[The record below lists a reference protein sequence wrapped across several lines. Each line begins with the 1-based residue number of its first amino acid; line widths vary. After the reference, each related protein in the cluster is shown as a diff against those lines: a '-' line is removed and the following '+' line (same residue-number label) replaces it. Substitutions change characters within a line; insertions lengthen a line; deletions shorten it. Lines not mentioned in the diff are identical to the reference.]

1 MTAPRE
7 EISRKVRQWMAH
19 ADEDLR
25 LAHHALSIPDD
36 CPYRLVAFH
45 AQQCV
50 EKCLKAYLVH
60 REVDFPYTHNIS
72 YLLTLCGDFGP
83 WAAQLDEAE
92 GLSRYATTVRYP
104 GEDIEV
110 TAEHAED
117 SVGIARHVQDAVREA
132 LAAEGV
138 DP

>member
-7 EISRKVRQWMAH
+7 EISRKVRQWMEH

-25 LAHHALSIPDD
+25 FAHHAISMPDD

-72 YLLTLCGDFGP
+72 YLLTLCADFGP
-83 WAAQLDEAE
+83 WASQLHEAE

-110 TAEHAED
+110 TAEHGED
-117 SVGIARHVQDAVREA
+117 SVRIARRVQDAIREV
-132 LAAEGV
+132 LTAEGV
-138 DP
+138 DL